1 MIQEK
6 LVKISKKQKIIIIIS
21 ILSIMF
27 IAFIWIYKMFYTD
40 DEQNVDLASENIIE
54 ENITEGQEEEQD
66 SKIGILQNN
75 KNKIIVDVI
84 GEVNNP
90 GVVTLNN
97 GARIIDAIKAA
108 GGKTEEADLSKIN
121 LAYVLE
127 DGVQL
132 YIPKIN
138 ENINNNNKGNNSE
151 ITQESSIQMENLESK
166 ENTQVEYIR
175 TDAGEEGIITTEVQS
190 STDNLNNDFKNN
202 TKEKININNA
212 SKEKL
217 EELSGVGASIA
228 QKIIEY
234 RQKNGK
240 FKTIEDIKKVS
251 GIGESKFNNIKDKI
265 KVQ

>member
-6 LVKISKKQKIIIIIS
+6 IAKISKKQKIIIIIL
-21 ILSIMF
+21 ILISMLIV
-27 IAFIWIYKMFYTD
+27 FIWIYKMFYTD
-40 DEQNVDLASENIIE
+40 DEQNVDLSSENIIE
-54 ENITEGQEEEQD
+54 ENFLEGQEEEQD

-108 GGKTEEADLSKIN
+108 GGKTEEADLSKVN

-138 ENINNNNKGNNSE
+138 EDKNKDNQE
-151 ITQESSIQMENLESK
+151 ITQESSVKIEDLESK

-190 STDNLNNDFKNN
+190 SANSSSNNSKDSI
-202 TKEKININNA
+202 KEKININNA

-217 EELSGVGASIA
+217 EELSGVGQSIA

-234 RQKNGK
+234 RQKNGR

-251 GIGESKFNNIKDKI
+251 GIGESKFNNIKDNI
-265 KVQ
+265 KVK